1 MENIYGNIRNNMET
15 YGRIW
20 KNIWTKWT
28 HVKSKYGINMEKHDK
43 TWKPMEKHGKHVEH
57 REKKYQHLIYL
68 GSQADDQW
76 HMDVEH

>member
-1 MENIYGNIRNNMET
+1 
-15 YGRIW
+15 
-20 KNIWTKWT
+20 
-28 HVKSKYGINMEKHDK
+28 MEKHDK